1 MDSIEEKFD
10 YKKNINK
17 IDYDK
22 LYGLGGS
29 FLVSPLEKSKT
40 FSKEMFSEDQKMFA
54 DAAYD
59 YATNRLRPLKD
70 KLSILNKDLTLEIF
84 KELGEMGFLGVDMPE
99 QYGGSN
105 LDKTTAAI
113 VVDYLSFSECGSM
126 MVTLGAH
133 SGIGALPIVWYGTNA
148 QKEKYLPKMASGEWL
163 ACFALTEP
171 NAGSD
176 AMNGESTAYLNE
188 DKTHYVVNGQKIWIT
203 NGSWANSCIVFAKVS
218 GKMTAFIVDKD
229 CEGWVIGAEEKKM
242 GIKGSSTVTMYFENC
257 KVPVENLLGSVG
269 EGGHIAL
276 NCLYAGRWK
285 LGFSSAAG
293 SMSSINGSYDFAKD
307 RKQFSRSILKF
318 DMIKNKFAN
327 MIARTWESDTINYA
341 TTGSIDDSIKKLN
354 VEDDDYYIK
363 VQKITEDHAIEASIC
378 KIVGSEALAYCA
390 DEGVQIFGGSG
401 FCEEYPAAGVYR
413 DERINRIFEGTNE
426 INRLIISGTVLKKAI
441 LEELPIRDVLITRRE
456 KMWTNNE
463 FDDNISKEADV
474 IEYCK
479 SLGLVVLDDIINIYG
494 QDFKNKQWLIEPF
507 ADIICSVSIM
517 HNCFLRYNQLPI
529 GNHKDNTLPVLKL
542 TVSHHFNKILSRAKT
557 INSHICELMSFKD
570 DNEKYDF
577 CNIVGSQKLNYFPDE
592 ISLKKNIVNEF
603 YKQEKYYLNT

>member
-1 MDSIEEKFD
+1 MDSKEEKFD
-10 YKKNINK
+10 YKKNINN

-29 FLVSPLEKSKT
+29 FLVSPIEKSKT

-59 YATNRLRPLKD
+59 YATNRLKPLKD
-70 KLSILNKDLTLEIF
+70 KLSTLNKDLTLEIF

-99 QYGGSN
+99 KYGGSN

-113 VVDYLSFSECGSM
+113 IVDYLSFSECGSM

-133 SGIGALPIVWYGTNA
+133 TGIGALPIVWYGTNA
-148 QKEKYLPKMASGEWL
+148 QKEKYLPRMASGEWL

-188 DKTHYVVNGQKIWIT
+188 DKTHYIVNGQKIWIT

-285 LGFSSAAG
+285 LGFSSSAG
-293 SMSSINGSYDFAKD
+293 SMSSINGSYNFAKD

-354 VEDDDYYIK
+354 VEDHDYYIK

-456 KMWTNNE
+456 KMWTNNK

-517 HNCFLRYNQLPI
+517 HNCFLRYNQLSS
-529 GNHKDNTLPVLKL
+529 GNHKDNTLSVLKL
-542 TVSHHFNKILSRAKT
+542 TVSHHFNKVLSRVKT
-557 INSHICELMSFKD
+557 INSHICELMNFKD

>member
-1 MDSIEEKFD
+1 MEVKEQKFD
-10 YKKNINK
+10 YKKNIEET
-17 IDYDK
+17 DFEK
-22 LYGLGGS
+22 LYGQGGS
-29 FLVSPLEKSKT
+29 FLVSPLSRSKM
-40 FSKEMFSEDQKMFA
+40 FSKEMFSDDQKMFA
-54 DAAYD
+54 DAAYE
-59 YATNRLRPLKD
+59 YATTRMKPLKD
-70 KLSILNKDLTLEIF
+70 KLSTLNEELTLEIF

-99 QYGGSN
+99 KYGGSN

-113 VVDYLSFSECGSM
+113 VVDYLAFSECGSI

-133 SGIGALPIVWYGTNA
+133 SGIGALPIVWYGTDA
-148 QKEKYLPKMASGEWL
+148 QKEKYLPKIASGEWL

-176 AMNGESTAYLNE
+176 AMNGESTAYLNDE
-188 DKTHYVVNGQKIWIT
+188 KTHYILNGQKIWIT
-203 NGSWANSCIVFAKVS
+203 NGSWAKSCIAFAKVS

-285 LGFSSAAG
+285 LGFSSSAG
-293 SMSSINGSYDFAKD
+293 SMSSINGSYNFAKE
-307 RKQFSRSILKF
+307 RKQFSRSILNF

-327 MIARTWESDTINYA
+327 MIVRTWESDTINYA
-341 TTGSIDDSIKKLN
+341 TTGSIDESISKLDPN
-354 VEDDDYYIK
+354 DKDYYVK
-363 VQKITEDHAIEASIC
+363 VQKITEDHAIEASVS
-378 KIVGSEALAYCA
+378 KVVGSEALAYCA

-441 LEELPIRDVLITRRE
+441 LEELPIRDALILRSE
-456 KMWTNNE
+456 KMYDSNTFDNE
-463 FDDNISKEADV
+463 VSKEADV
-474 IEYCK
+474 IEFCK
-479 SLGLVVLDDIINIYG
+479 STGLFVLDNLINIYG

-507 ADIICSVSIM
+507 ADIVCSIAIM
-517 HNCFLRYNQLPI
+517 HNCFLRYNQLEH
-529 GNHKDNTLPVLKL
+529 GNHKNNTLPVLKL
-542 TVSHHFNKILSRAKT
+542 SVSQHFNKLISRVKS
-557 INSHICELMSFKD
+557 INSHICNHMNFDSD
-570 DNEKYDF
+570 SEKYDF
-577 CNIVGSQKLNYFPDE
+577 CNVTNSKELNYLPNE
-592 ISLKKNIVNEF
+592 INLKKEIIEEF
-603 YKQEKYYLNT
+603 YKQEKYYLNI

>member
-1 MDSIEEKFD
+1 MEVKEQKFD
-10 YKKNINK
+10 YKKNIEETNFE
-17 IDYDK
+17 K
-22 LYGLGGS
+22 LYGQGGA
-29 FLVSPLEKSKT
+29 FLVSPLSRSKM
-40 FSKEMFSEDQKMFA
+40 FSKEMFTEDQKMFA
-54 DAAYD
+54 DAAYE
-59 YATNRLRPLKD
+59 YATTRMKPLKD
-70 KLSILNKDLTLEIF
+70 KLSTLNEELTLEIF

-99 QYGGSN
+99 KYGGSN

-113 VVDYLSFSECGSM
+113 VVDYLAFSECGSI

-133 SGIGALPIVWYGTNA
+133 SGIGALPIVWYGTDA
-148 QKEKYLPKMASGEWL
+148 QKEKYLPKIASGEWL

-176 AMNGESTAYLNE
+176 AMNGESTAYLNDE
-188 DKTHYVVNGQKIWIT
+188 KTHYILNGQKIWIT
-203 NGSWANSCIVFAKVS
+203 NGSWAKSCIAFAKVS

-285 LGFSSAAG
+285 LGFSSSAG
-293 SMSSINGSYDFAKD
+293 SMSSINGSYNFAKE
-307 RKQFSRSILKF
+307 RKQFSRSILNF

-327 MIARTWESDTINYA
+327 MIVRTWESDTINYA
-341 TTGSIDDSIKKLN
+341 TTGSIDESISKLDPN
-354 VEDDDYYIK
+354 DKDYYVK
-363 VQKITEDHAIEASIC
+363 VQKITEDHAIEASVS
-378 KIVGSEALAYCA
+378 KVVGSEALAYCA

-441 LEELPIRDVLITRRE
+441 LEELPIRDALILRSE
-456 KMWTNNE
+456 KMYDSNTFDNE
-463 FDDNISKEADV
+463 VSKEADV
-474 IEYCK
+474 IEFCK
-479 SLGLVVLDDIINIYG
+479 STGLFVLDNLINIYG

-507 ADIICSVSIM
+507 ADIVCSIAIM
-517 HNCFLRYNQLPI
+517 HNCFLRYNQLEH
-529 GNHKDNTLPVLKL
+529 GNHKNNTLPVLKL
-542 TVSHHFNKILSRAKT
+542 SVSQHFNKLISRVKS
-557 INSHICELMSFKD
+557 INSHICNHMIFDSD
-570 DNEKYDF
+570 SEKYDF
-577 CNIVGSQKLNYFPDE
+577 CNVTNSKELNYLPNE
-592 ISLKKNIVNEF
+592 INLKKEIIEEF
-603 YKQEKYYLNT
+603 YKQEKYYLNI

>member
-1 MDSIEEKFD
+1 MEVKEQKFD
-10 YKKNINK
+10 YKKNIEET
-17 IDYDK
+17 DFEK
-22 LYGLGGS
+22 LYGQGGS
-29 FLVSPLEKSKT
+29 FLVSPLSRSKM

-54 DAAYD
+54 DAAYE
-59 YATNRLRPLKD
+59 YATTRMKPLKD
-70 KLSILNKDLTLEIF
+70 KLSTLNEELTLEIF

-99 QYGGSN
+99 KYGGSN

-113 VVDYLSFSECGSM
+113 VVDYLAFSECGSI

-133 SGIGALPIVWYGTNA
+133 SGIGALPIVWYGTDA
-148 QKEKYLPKMASGEWL
+148 QKEKYLPKIASGEWL

-176 AMNGESTAYLNE
+176 AMNGESTAYLNDE
-188 DKTHYVVNGQKIWIT
+188 KTHYILNGQKIWIT
-203 NGSWANSCIVFAKVS
+203 NGSWAKSCIAFAKVS

-285 LGFSSAAG
+285 LGFSSSAG
-293 SMSSINGSYDFAKD
+293 SMSSINGSYNFAKE
-307 RKQFSRSILKF
+307 RKQFSRSILNF

-327 MIARTWESDTINYA
+327 MIVRTWESDTINYA
-341 TTGSIDDSIKKLN
+341 TTGSIDESISKL
-354 VEDDDYYIK
+354 DPKDKDYYVK
-363 VQKITEDHAIEASIC
+363 VQKITEDHAIEASVS
-378 KIVGSEALAYCA
+378 KVVGSEALAYCA

-441 LEELPIRDVLITRRE
+441 LEELPIRDALILRSENMYDSNTFD
-456 KMWTNNE
+456 NE
-463 FDDNISKEADV
+463 VSKEADV
-474 IEYCK
+474 IEFCK
-479 SLGLVVLDDIINIYG
+479 STGLFVLDNLINIYG

-507 ADIICSVSIM
+507 ADIVCSIAIM
-517 HNCFLRYNQLPI
+517 HNCFLRYNQLEH
-529 GNHKDNTLPVLKL
+529 GNHKNNTLPVLKL
-542 TVSHHFNKILSRAKT
+542 SVSQHFNKLISKVKS
-557 INSHICELMSFKD
+557 INSHICNHMNFDSD
-570 DNEKYDF
+570 SEKYDF
-577 CNIVGSQKLNYFPDE
+577 CNVTNSKELNYLPNE
-592 ISLKKNIVNEF
+592 INLKKEIIEEF
-603 YKQEKYYLNT
+603 YKQEKYYLNI

>member
-1 MDSIEEKFD
+1 MEVKEQKFD
-10 YKKNINK
+10 YKKNIEETNFE
-17 IDYDK
+17 K
-22 LYGLGGS
+22 LYGQGGS
-29 FLVSPLEKSKT
+29 FLVSPLSRSKM

-54 DAAYD
+54 DAAYE
-59 YATNRLRPLKD
+59 YATTRMKPLKD
-70 KLSILNKDLTLEIF
+70 KLSTLNEELTLEIF

-99 QYGGSN
+99 KYGGSN

-113 VVDYLSFSECGSM
+113 VVDYLAFSECGSI

-133 SGIGALPIVWYGTNA
+133 SGIGALPIVWYGTDA
-148 QKEKYLPKMASGEWL
+148 QKEKYLPKIASGEWL

-176 AMNGESTAYLNE
+176 AMNGESTAYLNDE
-188 DKTHYVVNGQKIWIT
+188 KTHYILNGQKIWIT
-203 NGSWANSCIVFAKVS
+203 NGSWAKSCIAFAKVS

-285 LGFSSAAG
+285 LGFSSSAG
-293 SMSSINGSYDFAKD
+293 SMSSINGSYNFAKE
-307 RKQFSRSILKF
+307 RKQFSRSILNF

-327 MIARTWESDTINYA
+327 MIVRTWESDTINYA
-341 TTGSIDDSIKKLN
+341 TTGSIDESISKLDPN
-354 VEDDDYYIK
+354 DKDYYVK
-363 VQKITEDHAIEASIC
+363 VQKITEDHAIEASVS
-378 KIVGSEALAYCA
+378 KVVGSEALAYCA

-441 LEELPIRDVLITRRE
+441 LEELPIRDALILRSE
-456 KMWTNNE
+456 NMYDSNAFDNE
-463 FDDNISKEADV
+463 VSKEADV
-474 IEYCK
+474 IEFCK
-479 SLGLVVLDDIINIYG
+479 STGLFVLDNLINIYG

-507 ADIICSVSIM
+507 ADIVCSIAIM
-517 HNCFLRYNQLPI
+517 HNCFLRYNQLEH
-529 GNHKDNTLPVLKL
+529 GNHKNNTLPVLKL
-542 TVSHHFNKILSRAKT
+542 SVSQHFNKLISRVKS
-557 INSHICELMSFKD
+557 INSHICNHMNFDSD
-570 DNEKYDF
+570 SEKYDF
-577 CNIVGSQKLNYFPDE
+577 CNVANSKELNYLPNE
-592 ISLKKNIVNEF
+592 INLKKEIIDEF
-603 YKQEKYYLNT
+603 YKQEKYYLNI

>member
-1 MDSIEEKFD
+1 MEVKEQKFD
-10 YKKNINK
+10 YKKNIEET
-17 IDYDK
+17 DFEK
-22 LYGLGGS
+22 LYGQGGS
-29 FLVSPLEKSKT
+29 FLVSPLSRSKM

-54 DAAYD
+54 DAAYE
-59 YATNRLRPLKD
+59 YATTRMKPLKD
-70 KLSILNKDLTLEIF
+70 KLSTLNEELTLEIF

-99 QYGGSN
+99 KYGGSN

-113 VVDYLSFSECGSM
+113 VVDYLAFSECGSI

-133 SGIGALPIVWYGTNA
+133 SGIGALPIVWYGTDA
-148 QKEKYLPKMASGEWL
+148 QKEKYLPKIASGEWL

-176 AMNGESTAYLNE
+176 AMNGESTAYLNDE
-188 DKTHYVVNGQKIWIT
+188 KTHYILNGQKIWIT
-203 NGSWANSCIVFAKVS
+203 NGSWAKSCIAFAKVS

-285 LGFSSAAG
+285 LGFSSSAG
-293 SMSSINGSYDFAKD
+293 SMSSINGSYNFAKE
-307 RKQFSRSILKF
+307 RKQFSRSILNF

-327 MIARTWESDTINYA
+327 MIVRTWESDTINYA
-341 TTGSIDDSIKKLN
+341 TTGSIDESISKLDPN
-354 VEDDDYYIK
+354 DKDYYVK
-363 VQKITEDHAIEASIC
+363 VQKITEDHAIEASVS
-378 KIVGSEALAYCA
+378 KVVGSEALAYCA

-441 LEELPIRDVLITRRE
+441 LEELPIRDALILRSE
-456 KMWTNNE
+456 NMYDSNAFDNE
-463 FDDNISKEADV
+463 VSKEADV
-474 IEYCK
+474 IEFCK
-479 SLGLVVLDDIINIYG
+479 STGLFVLDNLINIYG

-507 ADIICSVSIM
+507 ADIVCSIAIM
-517 HNCFLRYNQLPI
+517 HNCFLRYNQLEH
-529 GNHKDNTLPVLKL
+529 GNHKNNTLPVLKL
-542 TVSHHFNKILSRAKT
+542 SVSQHFNKLISRVKS
-557 INSHICELMSFKD
+557 INSHICNHMNFDSD
-570 DNEKYDF
+570 SEKYDF
-577 CNIVGSQKLNYFPDE
+577 CNVANSKELNYLPNE
-592 ISLKKNIVNEF
+592 INLKKEIIDEF
-603 YKQEKYYLNT
+603 YKQEKYYLNI

>member
-1 MDSIEEKFD
+1 MEVKEQKFD
-10 YKKNINK
+10 YKKNIEET
-17 IDYDK
+17 DFEK
-22 LYGLGGS
+22 LYGQGGS
-29 FLVSPLEKSKT
+29 FLVSPLSRSKM

-54 DAAYD
+54 DAAYE
-59 YATNRLRPLKD
+59 YATTRMKPLKD
-70 KLSILNKDLTLEIF
+70 KLSTLNEELTLEIF

-99 QYGGSN
+99 KYGGSN

-113 VVDYLSFSECGSM
+113 VVDYLAFSECGSI

-133 SGIGALPIVWYGTNA
+133 SGIGALPIVWYGTDA
-148 QKEKYLPKMASGEWL
+148 QKEKYLPKIASGEWL

-176 AMNGESTAYLNE
+176 AMNGESTAYLNDE
-188 DKTHYVVNGQKIWIT
+188 KTHYILNGQKIWIT
-203 NGSWANSCIVFAKVS
+203 NGSWAKSCIAFAKVS

-285 LGFSSAAG
+285 LGFSSSAG
-293 SMSSINGSYDFAKD
+293 SMSSINGSYNFAKE
-307 RKQFSRSILKF
+307 RKQFSRSILNF

-327 MIARTWESDTINYA
+327 MIVRTWESDTINYA
-341 TTGSIDDSIKKLN
+341 TTGSIDESISKLDPN
-354 VEDDDYYIK
+354 DKDYYVK
-363 VQKITEDHAIEASIC
+363 VQKITEDHAIEASVS
-378 KIVGSEALAYCA
+378 KVVGSEALAYCA

-441 LEELPIRDVLITRRE
+441 LEELPIRDALILRSENMYDSNTFD
-456 KMWTNNE
+456 NE
-463 FDDNISKEADV
+463 VSKEADV
-474 IEYCK
+474 IEFCK
-479 SLGLVVLDDIINIYG
+479 STGLFVLDNLINIYG

-507 ADIICSVSIM
+507 ADIVCSIAIM
-517 HNCFLRYNQLPI
+517 HNCFLRYNQLEH
-529 GNHKDNTLPVLKL
+529 GNHKNNTLPVLKL
-542 TVSHHFNKILSRAKT
+542 SVSQHFNKLISRVKS
-557 INSHICELMSFKD
+557 INSHICNHMIFDSD
-570 DNEKYDF
+570 SEKYDF
-577 CNIVGSQKLNYFPDE
+577 CNVTNSKELNYLPNE
-592 ISLKKNIVNEF
+592 INLKKEIIEEF
-603 YKQEKYYLNT
+603 YKQEKYYLNI

>member
-1 MDSIEEKFD
+1 MEVKEQKFD
-10 YKKNINK
+10 YKKNIEET
-17 IDYDK
+17 DFEK
-22 LYGLGGS
+22 LYGQGGS
-29 FLVSPLEKSKT
+29 FLVSPLSRSKM

-54 DAAYD
+54 DAAYE
-59 YATNRLRPLKD
+59 YATTRMKPLKD
-70 KLSILNKDLTLEIF
+70 KLSTLNEELTLEIF

-99 QYGGSN
+99 KYGGSN

-113 VVDYLSFSECGSM
+113 VVDYLAFSECGSI

-133 SGIGALPIVWYGTNA
+133 SGIGALPIVWYGTDA
-148 QKEKYLPKMASGEWL
+148 QKEKYLPKIASGEWL

-176 AMNGESTAYLNE
+176 AMNGESTAYLNDE
-188 DKTHYVVNGQKIWIT
+188 KTHYILNGQKIWIT
-203 NGSWANSCIVFAKVS
+203 NGSWAKSCIAFAKVS

-285 LGFSSAAG
+285 LGFSSSAG
-293 SMSSINGSYDFAKD
+293 SMSSINGSYNFAKE
-307 RKQFSRSILKF
+307 RKQFSRSILNF

-327 MIARTWESDTINYA
+327 MIVRTWESDTINYA
-341 TTGSIDDSIKKLN
+341 TTGSIDESISKL
-354 VEDDDYYIK
+354 DPKDKDYYVK
-363 VQKITEDHAIEASIC
+363 VQKITEDHAIEASVS
-378 KIVGSEALAYCA
+378 KVVGSEALAYCA

-441 LEELPIRDVLITRRE
+441 LEELPIRDALILRSE
-456 KMWTNNE
+456 NMYDSNAFDNE
-463 FDDNISKEADV
+463 VSKEADV
-474 IEYCK
+474 IEFCK
-479 SLGLVVLDDIINIYG
+479 STGLFVLDNLINIYG

-507 ADIICSVSIM
+507 ADIVCSIAIM
-517 HNCFLRYNQLPI
+517 HNCFLRYNQLEH
-529 GNHKDNTLPVLKL
+529 GNHKNNTLPVLKL
-542 TVSHHFNKILSRAKT
+542 SVSQHFNKLISRVKS
-557 INSHICELMSFKD
+557 INSHICKHMNFDSD
-570 DNEKYDF
+570 SEKYDF
-577 CNIVGSQKLNYFPDE
+577 CNVTNSKELNYLPNE
-592 ISLKKNIVNEF
+592 INLKKEIVEEF
-603 YKQEKYYLNT
+603 YKQEKYYLNI

>member
-1 MDSIEEKFD
+1 MEVKEQKFD
-10 YKKNINK
+10 YKKNIK
-17 IDYDK
+17 ETDFEK
-22 LYGLGGS
+22 LYGQGGS
-29 FLVSPLEKSKT
+29 FLVSPLSRSKM

-54 DAAYD
+54 DAAYE
-59 YATNRLRPLKD
+59 YATTRMKPLKD
-70 KLSILNKDLTLEIF
+70 KLSTLNEELTLEIF

-99 QYGGSN
+99 KYGGSN

-113 VVDYLSFSECGSM
+113 VVDYLAFSECGSI

-133 SGIGALPIVWYGTNA
+133 SGIGALPIVWYGTDA
-148 QKEKYLPKMASGEWL
+148 QKEKYLPKIASGEWL

-176 AMNGESTAYLNE
+176 AMNGESTAYLNDE
-188 DKTHYVVNGQKIWIT
+188 KTHYILNGQKIWIT
-203 NGSWANSCIVFAKVS
+203 NGSWAKSCIAFAKVS

-285 LGFSSAAG
+285 LGFSSSAG
-293 SMSSINGSYDFAKD
+293 SMSSINGSYNFAKE
-307 RKQFSRSILKF
+307 RKQFARSILNF

-327 MIARTWESDTINYA
+327 MIVRTWESDTINYA
-341 TTGSIDDSIKKLN
+341 TTGSIDESISKLDPN
-354 VEDDDYYIK
+354 DEDYYVK
-363 VQKITEDHAIEASIC
+363 VQKITEDHAIEASVS
-378 KIVGSEALAYCA
+378 KVVGSEALAYCA

-441 LEELPIRDVLITRRE
+441 LEELPIRDALILRSE
-456 KMWTNNE
+456 KMYDSNTFDNE
-463 FDDNISKEADV
+463 VSKEADV
-474 IEYCK
+474 IEFCK
-479 SLGLVVLDDIINIYG
+479 STGLFVLDNLINIYG

-507 ADIICSVSIM
+507 ADIVCSIAIM
-517 HNCFLRYNQLPI
+517 HNCFLRYNQLEH
-529 GNHKDNTLPVLKL
+529 GNHKNNTLPVLKL
-542 TVSHHFNKILSRAKT
+542 SVSQHFNKLISRVKS
-557 INSHICELMSFKD
+557 INSHICNHMNFDSD
-570 DNEKYDF
+570 SEKYDF
-577 CNIVGSQKLNYFPDE
+577 CNVTNSKELNYLPNE
-592 ISLKKNIVNEF
+592 INLKKEIIEEF
-603 YKQEKYYLNT
+603 YKQEKYYLNI

>member
-1 MDSIEEKFD
+1 MEVKEQKFD
-10 YKKNINK
+10 YKKNIEETNFE
-17 IDYDK
+17 K
-22 LYGLGGS
+22 LYGQGGS
-29 FLVSPLEKSKT
+29 FLVSPLSRSKM

-54 DAAYD
+54 DAAYE
-59 YATNRLRPLKD
+59 YATTRMKPLKD
-70 KLSILNKDLTLEIF
+70 KLSTLNEELTLEIF

-99 QYGGSN
+99 KYGGSN
-105 LDKTTAAI
+105 LVKTTAAI
-113 VVDYLSFSECGSM
+113 VVDYLAFSECGSI

-133 SGIGALPIVWYGTNA
+133 SGIGALPIVWYGTDA
-148 QKEKYLPKMASGEWL
+148 QKEKYLPKIASGEWL

-176 AMNGESTAYLNE
+176 AMNGESTAYLNDE
-188 DKTHYVVNGQKIWIT
+188 KTHYILNGQKIWIT
-203 NGSWANSCIVFAKVS
+203 NGSWAKSCIAFAKVS

-285 LGFSSAAG
+285 LGFSSSAG
-293 SMSSINGSYDFAKD
+293 SMSSINGSYNFAKE
-307 RKQFSRSILKF
+307 RKQFSRSILNF

-327 MIARTWESDTINYA
+327 MIVRTWESDTINYA
-341 TTGSIDDSIKKLN
+341 TTGSIDESISKLDPN
-354 VEDDDYYIK
+354 DKDYYVK
-363 VQKITEDHAIEASIC
+363 VQKITEDHAIEASVS
-378 KIVGSEALAYCA
+378 KVVGSEALAYCA

-441 LEELPIRDVLITRRE
+441 LEELPIRDALILRSE
-456 KMWTNNE
+456 KMYDSNTFDNE
-463 FDDNISKEADV
+463 VSKEADV
-474 IEYCK
+474 IEFCK
-479 SLGLVVLDDIINIYG
+479 STGLFVLDNLINIYG

-507 ADIICSVSIM
+507 ADIVCSIAIM
-517 HNCFLRYNQLPI
+517 HNCFLRYNQLEH
-529 GNHKDNTLPVLKL
+529 GNHKNNTLPVLKL
-542 TVSHHFNKILSRAKT
+542 SVSQHFNKLISRVKS
-557 INSHICELMSFKD
+557 INSHICNHMIFDSD
-570 DNEKYDF
+570 SEKYDF
-577 CNIVGSQKLNYFPDE
+577 CNVTNSKELNYLPNE
-592 ISLKKNIVNEF
+592 INLKKEIIEEF
-603 YKQEKYYLNT
+603 YKQEKYYLNI

>member
-1 MDSIEEKFD
+1 MDSREKKFD
-10 YKKNINK
+10 YKKNINN
-17 IDYDK
+17 INYDK

-29 FLVSPLEKSKT
+29 FLVSPLDKSKT

-59 YATNRLRPLKD
+59 YATNRLKPLKE
-70 KLSILNKDLTLEIF
+70 KLSTLNKDLTLEIF

-99 QYGGSN
+99 KYGGSN

-113 VVDYLSFSECGSM
+113 IVDYLSFSECGSM

-133 SGIGALPIVWYGTNA
+133 TGIGVLPIVWYGTDA

-341 TTGSIDDSIKKLN
+341 TTGSIDDSIKRLN
-354 VEDDDYYIK
+354 VEEDDYYTK

-378 KIVGSEALAYCA
+378 KVVGSEALAYCA

-463 FDDNISKEADV
+463 FDDNICKEADV

-507 ADIICSVSIM
+507 ADIICSISIM
-517 HNCFLRYNQLPI
+517 HNCFLRYNQLEI
-529 GNHKDNTLPVLKL
+529 GNHKDNTLSVLKL

-557 INSHICELMSFKD
+557 INSHICESMNFKD
-570 DNEKYDF
+570 DNEKYNF

-592 ISLKKNIVNEF
+592 INLKKNIVNEF

>member
-1 MDSIEEKFD
+1 MEVKEQKFD
-10 YKKNINK
+10 YKKNIEET
-17 IDYDK
+17 DFEK
-22 LYGLGGS
+22 LYGQGGS
-29 FLVSPLEKSKT
+29 FLVSPLSRSKM

-54 DAAYD
+54 DAAYE
-59 YATNRLRPLKD
+59 YATTRMKPLKD
-70 KLSILNKDLTLEIF
+70 KLSTLNEELTLEIF

-99 QYGGSN
+99 KYGGSN

-113 VVDYLSFSECGSM
+113 VVDYLAFSECGSI

-133 SGIGALPIVWYGTNA
+133 SGIGALPIVWYGTDA
-148 QKEKYLPKMASGEWL
+148 QKEKYLPKIASGEWL

-176 AMNGESTAYLNE
+176 AMNGESTAYLNDE
-188 DKTHYVVNGQKIWIT
+188 KTHYILNGQKIWIT
-203 NGSWANSCIVFAKVS
+203 NGSWAKSCIAFAKVS

-285 LGFSSAAG
+285 LGFSSSAG
-293 SMSSINGSYDFAKD
+293 SMSSINGSYNFAKE
-307 RKQFSRSILKF
+307 RKQFSRSILNF

-327 MIARTWESDTINYA
+327 MIVRTWESDTINYA
-341 TTGSIDDSIKKLN
+341 TTGSIDESISKLDPN
-354 VEDDDYYIK
+354 DKDYYVK
-363 VQKITEDHAIEASIC
+363 VQKITEDHAIEASVS
-378 KIVGSEALAYCA
+378 KVVGSEALAYCA

-441 LEELPIRDVLITRRE
+441 LEELPIRDALILRSE
-456 KMWTNNE
+456 NMYDSNAFDNE
-463 FDDNISKEADV
+463 VSKEADV
-474 IEYCK
+474 IEFCK
-479 SLGLVVLDDIINIYG
+479 STGLFVLDNLINIYG

-507 ADIICSVSIM
+507 ADIVCSIAIM
-517 HNCFLRYNQLPI
+517 HNCFLRYNQLEH
-529 GNHKDNTLPVLKL
+529 GNHKNNTLPVLKL
-542 TVSHHFNKILSRAKT
+542 SVSQHFNKLISRVKS
-557 INSHICELMSFKD
+557 INSHICNHMNFDSD
-570 DNEKYDF
+570 SEKYDF
-577 CNIVGSQKLNYFPDE
+577 CNVTNSKELNYLPNE
-592 ISLKKNIVNEF
+592 INLKKEIIEEF
-603 YKQEKYYLNT
+603 YKQEKYYLNI

>member
-1 MDSIEEKFD
+1 MDSREEKFD
-10 YKKNINK
+10 YKKNINN

-29 FLVSPLEKSKT
+29 FLVSPVEKSKT

-59 YATNRLRPLKD
+59 YATSRLKPLKD
-70 KLSILNKDLTLEIF
+70 KLSTLNKDLTLEIF

-113 VVDYLSFSECGSM
+113 IVDYLSFSECGSM

-133 SGIGALPIVWYGTNA
+133 TGIGVLPIVWYGTNA
-148 QKEKYLPKMASGEWL
+148 QKEKYLPKMASGDWL

-188 DKTHYVVNGQKIWIT
+188 DKTHYVINGQKIWIT

-285 LGFSSAAG
+285 LGFSSSAG

-354 VEDDDYYIK
+354 VEDDDYYTK

-517 HNCFLRYNQLPI
+517 HNCFLRYNQLTS

-557 INSHICELMSFKD
+557 INSHICESMSFKD

>member
-1 MDSIEEKFD
+1 MKVKEQKFD
-10 YKKNINK
+10 YKKNIEETNFE
-17 IDYDK
+17 K
-22 LYGLGGS
+22 LYGQGGS
-29 FLVSPLEKSKT
+29 FLVSPLSRSKM

-54 DAAYD
+54 DAAYE
-59 YATNRLRPLKD
+59 YATTRMKPLKD
-70 KLSILNKDLTLEIF
+70 KLSTLNEELTLEIF

-99 QYGGSN
+99 KYGGSN

-113 VVDYLSFSECGSM
+113 VVDYLAFSECGSI

-133 SGIGALPIVWYGTNA
+133 SGIGALPIVWYGTDA
-148 QKEKYLPKMASGEWL
+148 QKEKYLPKIASGEWL

-176 AMNGESTAYLNE
+176 AMNGESTAYLNDE
-188 DKTHYVVNGQKIWIT
+188 KTHYILNGQKIWIT
-203 NGSWANSCIVFAKVS
+203 NGSWAKSCIAFAKVS

-285 LGFSSAAG
+285 LGFSSSAG
-293 SMSSINGSYDFAKD
+293 SMSSINGSYNFAKE
-307 RKQFSRSILKF
+307 RKQFSRSILNF

-327 MIARTWESDTINYA
+327 MIVRTWESDTINYA
-341 TTGSIDDSIKKLN
+341 TTGSIDESISKLDPN
-354 VEDDDYYIK
+354 DKDYYVK
-363 VQKITEDHAIEASIC
+363 VQKITEDHAIEASVS
-378 KIVGSEALAYCA
+378 KVVGSEALAYCA

-441 LEELPIRDVLITRRE
+441 LEELPIRDALILRSE
-456 KMWTNNE
+456 KMYDSNTFDNE
-463 FDDNISKEADV
+463 VSKEADV
-474 IEYCK
+474 IEFCK
-479 SLGLVVLDDIINIYG
+479 STGLFVLDNLINIYG

-507 ADIICSVSIM
+507 ADIVCSIAIM
-517 HNCFLRYNQLPI
+517 HNCFLRYNQLEH
-529 GNHKDNTLPVLKL
+529 GNHKNNTLPVLKL
-542 TVSHHFNKILSRAKT
+542 SVSQHFNKLISRVKS
-557 INSHICELMSFKD
+557 INSHICNHMIFDSD
-570 DNEKYDF
+570 SEKYDF
-577 CNIVGSQKLNYFPDE
+577 CNVTNSKELNYLPNE
-592 ISLKKNIVNEF
+592 INLKKEIIEEF
-603 YKQEKYYLNT
+603 YKQEKYYLNI

>member
-1 MDSIEEKFD
+1 MEVKEQKFD
-10 YKKNINK
+10 YKKNIEK
-17 IDYDK
+17 TDFEK
-22 LYGLGGS
+22 LYGQGGS
-29 FLVSPLEKSKT
+29 FLVSPLSRSKM

-54 DAAYD
+54 DAAYE
-59 YATNRLRPLKD
+59 YATTRMKPLKD
-70 KLSILNKDLTLEIF
+70 KLSTLNEELTLEIF

-99 QYGGSN
+99 KYGGSN

-113 VVDYLSFSECGSM
+113 VVDYLAFSECGSI

-133 SGIGALPIVWYGTNA
+133 SGIGALPIVWYGTDA
-148 QKEKYLPKMASGEWL
+148 QKEKYLPKIASGEWL

-176 AMNGESTAYLNE
+176 AMNGESTAYLNDE
-188 DKTHYVVNGQKIWIT
+188 KTHYILNGQKIWIT
-203 NGSWANSCIVFAKVS
+203 NGSWAKSCIAFAKVS

-285 LGFSSAAG
+285 LGFSSSAG
-293 SMSSINGSYDFAKD
+293 SMSSINGSYNFAKE
-307 RKQFSRSILKF
+307 RKQFSRSILNF

-327 MIARTWESDTINYA
+327 MIVRTWESDTINYA
-341 TTGSIDDSIKKLN
+341 TTGSIDESISKLDPN
-354 VEDDDYYIK
+354 DKDYYVK
-363 VQKITEDHAIEASIC
+363 VQKITEDHAIEASVS
-378 KIVGSEALAYCA
+378 KVVGSEALAYCA

-441 LEELPIRDVLITRRE
+441 LEELPIRDALILRSE
-456 KMWTNNE
+456 NMYDSNAFDNE
-463 FDDNISKEADV
+463 VSKEADV
-474 IEYCK
+474 IEFCK
-479 SLGLVVLDDIINIYG
+479 STGLFVLDNLINIYG

-507 ADIICSVSIM
+507 ADIVCSIAIM
-517 HNCFLRYNQLPI
+517 HNCFLRYNQLEH
-529 GNHKDNTLPVLKL
+529 GNHKNNTLPVLKL
-542 TVSHHFNKILSRAKT
+542 SVSQHFNKLISRVKS
-557 INSHICELMSFKD
+557 INSHICKHMNFDSD
-570 DNEKYDF
+570 SEKYDF
-577 CNIVGSQKLNYFPDE
+577 CNATNSKELNYLPNE
-592 ISLKKNIVNEF
+592 INLKKEIVEEF
-603 YKQEKYYLNT
+603 YKQEKYYLNI

>member
-1 MDSIEEKFD
+1 MEVKEQKFD
-10 YKKNINK
+10 YKKNIEET
-17 IDYDK
+17 DFEK
-22 LYGLGGS
+22 LYGQGGS
-29 FLVSPLEKSKT
+29 FLVSPLSRSKM

-54 DAAYD
+54 DAAYE
-59 YATNRLRPLKD
+59 YATTRMKPLKD
-70 KLSILNKDLTLEIF
+70 KLSTLNEELTLEIF

-99 QYGGSN
+99 KYGGSN

-113 VVDYLSFSECGSM
+113 VVDYLAFSECGSI

-133 SGIGALPIVWYGTNA
+133 SGIGALPIVWYGTDA
-148 QKEKYLPKMASGEWL
+148 QKEKYLPKIASGEWL

-176 AMNGESTAYLNE
+176 AMNGESTAYLNDE
-188 DKTHYVVNGQKIWIT
+188 KTHYILNGQKIWIT
-203 NGSWANSCIVFAKVS
+203 NGSWAKSCIAFAKVS

-285 LGFSSAAG
+285 LGFSSSAG
-293 SMSSINGSYDFAKD
+293 SMSSINGSYNFAKE
-307 RKQFSRSILKF
+307 RKQFSRSILNF

-327 MIARTWESDTINYA
+327 MIVRTWESDTINYA
-341 TTGSIDDSIKKLN
+341 TTGSIDESISKLDPN
-354 VEDDDYYIK
+354 DEDYYVK
-363 VQKITEDHAIEASIC
+363 VQKITEDHAIEASVS
-378 KIVGSEALAYCA
+378 KVVGSEALAYCA

-441 LEELPIRDVLITRRE
+441 LEELPIRDALILRSE
-456 KMWTNNE
+456 KMYDSNAFDNE
-463 FDDNISKEADV
+463 VSKEADV
-474 IEYCK
+474 IEFCK
-479 SLGLVVLDDIINIYG
+479 STGLFVLDNLINIYG

-507 ADIICSVSIM
+507 ADIVCSIAIM
-517 HNCFLRYNQLPI
+517 HNCFLRYNQLEH
-529 GNHKDNTLPVLKL
+529 GNHKNNTLPVLKL
-542 TVSHHFNKILSRAKT
+542 SVSQHFNKLISRVKS
-557 INSHICELMSFKD
+557 INSHICNHMNFDSD
-570 DNEKYDF
+570 SEKYDF
-577 CNIVGSQKLNYFPDE
+577 CNVTKSKELNYLPNE
-592 ISLKKNIVNEF
+592 INLKKEIIEEF
-603 YKQEKYYLNT
+603 YKQEKYYLNI

>member
-1 MDSIEEKFD
+1 MDSKEEKFD
-10 YKKNINK
+10 YKKNINN

-29 FLVSPLEKSKT
+29 FLVSPIEKSKT

-59 YATNRLRPLKD
+59 YATNRLKPLKD
-70 KLSILNKDLTLEIF
+70 KLSTLNKDLTLEIF

-99 QYGGSN
+99 KYGGSN

-113 VVDYLSFSECGSM
+113 IVDYLSFSECGSM

-133 SGIGALPIVWYGTNA
+133 TGIGALPIVWYGTNA
-148 QKEKYLPKMASGEWL
+148 QKEKYLPRMASGEWL

-188 DKTHYVVNGQKIWIT
+188 DKTHYIVNGQKIWIT

-285 LGFSSAAG
+285 LGFSSSAG
-293 SMSSINGSYDFAKD
+293 SMSSINGSYNFAKD

-354 VEDDDYYIK
+354 VEDHDYYIK

-456 KMWTNNE
+456 KMWTNNK

-517 HNCFLRYNQLPI
+517 HNCFLRYNQLSI
-529 GNHKDNTLPVLKL
+529 GNHKDNTLSVLKL
-542 TVSHHFNKILSRAKT
+542 TVSHHFNKVLSRVKT
-557 INSHICELMSFKD
+557 INSHICELMNFKD